1 MEVRTHP
8 GILAS
13 EEVGM
18 AIVAVPKERSPGE
31 RRVALVP
38 EVVARLVKEGLEV
51 WVEKGAGEGAYHSD
65 QAYLDAGAKVVE
77 RAELK
82 GARVLFTVQPPEMDL
97 IQGLEKRALV
107 VGFMQSYKNPDRVKA
122 LMERGVDALAME
134 LIPRISRAQSM
145 DALSSQATVAG
156 YLAAIHAARLSSCF
170 FPMLTTAAGTI
181 RPAKVMVMG
190 VGVAGLMA
198 IATVKRLGAQ
208 VFAYDVRKAALE
220 QALSLGAKPVELPI
234 SAEGE
239 GGYARELTEEEK
251 RIQHEA
257 LREHVAGMDAVI
269 TTAQVPGRRAPI
281 LLTEDML
288 DRLAPGSVVVDLAAE
303 SGGNCALTKPGEV
316 VEVRGVRIYGPLN
329 LPSELSV
336 HASEMYARNL
346 YHLSKLLFKGGEFVP
361 EWEDEI
367 LKGSLLVKDSQVVHG
382 PTKALLGI

>member
-1 MEVRTHP
+1 MV
-8 GILAS
+8 
-13 EEVGM
+13 V
-18 AIVAVPKERSPGE
+18 VAVPKERAPGE

-51 WVEKGAGEGAYHSD
+51 RVEKGAGEGAYHTD

-77 RAELK
+77 RAALLP
-82 GARVLFTVQPPEMDL
+82 GARVVFTVQPPEMDL
-97 IQGLEKRALV
+97 IQGLEKGALV
-107 VGFMQSYKNPDRVKA
+107 VGFMQAHKNPDRVKA

-134 LIPRISRAQSM
+134 LIPRITRAQSM

-156 YLAAIHAARLSSCF
+156 YLAAIHAARLSSRF

-198 IATVKRLGAQ
+198 IATAKRLGAQ

-281 LLTEDML
+281 LLTEDMM

-303 SGGNCALTKPGEV
+303 SGGNCVLTKPGEV
-316 VEVRGVRIYGPLN
+316 VEVKGVRIYGPLN

-336 HASEMYARNL
+336 HASEMYAKNL
-346 YHLSKLLFKGGEFVP
+346 YNLSRLLFKGKDFAP
-361 EWEDEI
+361 DWEDEI
-367 LKGSLLVKDSQVVHG
+367 LKGALLVKDGQVVHG
-382 PTKALLGI
+382 PTKALLGV

>member
-1 MEVRTHP
+1 MV
-8 GILAS
+8 
-13 EEVGM
+13 V
-18 AIVAVPKERSPGE
+18 VAVPKEKAPGE

-38 EVVARLVKEGLEV
+38 EVVSRLVKEGLEV
-51 WVEKGAGEGAYHSD
+51 RVEKGAGEGAYHSD
-65 QAYLDAGAKVVE
+65 QAYQEAGARVVGRE
-77 RAELK
+77 DLLK
-82 GARVLFTVQPPEMDL
+82 GAQVLFTVQPPEPDL
-97 IQGLEKRALV
+97 IAALEKGALV
-107 VGFMQSYKNPDRVKA
+107 VGFTYAYRNPDRVKA
-122 LMERGVDALAME
+122 LLDRGVDVLAME
-134 LIPRISRAQSM
+134 LIPRITRAQSM

-156 YLAAIHAARLSSCF
+156 YLAALHAARLSPRF

-198 IATVKRLGAQ
+198 IATAKRLGAQ

-257 LREHVAGMDAVI
+257 LREHVAGMDVVI

-281 LLTEDML
+281 LLTEDMM
-288 DRLAPGSVVVDLAAE
+288 DRLPPGSVVVDLAAE
-303 SGGNCALTKPGEV
+303 SGGNCVLTKPGEV
-316 VEVRGVRIYGPLN
+316 VEVKGVRIYGPLN

-336 HASEMYARNL
+336 HASEMYAKNL
-346 YHLSKLLFKGGEFVP
+346 YNLSKLLFREGEYRP
-361 EWEDEI
+361 DWEDEI
-367 LKGSLLVKDSQVVHG
+367 LKGALLVKDGQVVHG
-382 PTKALLGI
+382 PTKALLEV